1 MARPMGRSS
10 TSARAL
16 AAIAALCAL
25 FFCVGSASA
34 SAAPLVWTANSSQ
47 GSVSTID
54 GATGAEVGLPIPV
67 GEGPASLAITPNGR
81 RAVVATKGGKTAK
94 VIDTASRTVLSSFPL
109 PAPGVGVAISPDG
122 KSAYVTSE
130 SKEVLVIE
138 PEAATA
144 RGTIELGRQVE
155 AVAFSP
161 DGRRAYFGLT
171 SEEIVSVDTQTGEV
185 VGSPIMLRGRPRLIA
200 FTPDGNT
207 AYVIGR
213 NLGGIAVVNMALDQ
227 VVKTI
232 GVAEESAGIA
242 VSPDGQTLYVGFPNA
257 ARAVIVVATG
267 SNSLVGPPIE
277 VPGGAGEIAIAPDGK
292 TAYAAS
298 ADKVTPINLLTREV
312 ETAIPMTG
320 DGVLGLAITPDQS
333 PVAAFTAPSATAGA
347 PATFSGAG
355 SSDPDG
361 SVVAWNWAFGDGGTA
376 SGASASHTYG
386 APGTYEAK
394 LSVVDDQG
402 CGEAVVFTGR
412 TAYCSGSP
420 AAVHAVTAA
429 PAPVVVAP
437 PSNRFRIRRVI
448 HNRRNGTVRLQVRL
462 PSAGFVLLFGK
473 KVHAVTR
480 KSRGVQ
486 SMWLTVH
493 ARVELA
499 KRLKKVHRA
508 RVRFRVTFTPDGGTA
523 RTVHRGVTL
532 QRKPRQKHHHRGHR
546 H

>member
-1 MARPMGRSS
+1 MGRSS

-16 AAIAALCAL
+16 AATAAVCAL
-25 FFCVGSASA
+25 FCVGSASA

-47 GSVSTID
+47 GSVSTVD
-54 GATGAEVGLPIPV
+54 GATAAEVGLPIPV

-81 RAVVATKGGKTAK
+81 RAVVATDGGKSAK
-94 VIDTASRTVLSSFPL
+94 VIDTATRTVLSSFPL
-109 PAPGVGVAISPDG
+109 PAAGVGVAISPDG

-130 SKEVLVIE
+130 SKGVLVVE

-144 RGTIELGRQVE
+144 GGTIELGREAE

-161 DGRRAYFGLT
+161 DGRLAYFGLA
-171 SEEIVSVDTQTGEV
+171 SKEIVSVDTRTEEV
-185 VGSPIMLRGRPRLIA
+185 VGSPIKVNGRPRLIA

-207 AYVIGR
+207 AYVIGPS
-213 NLGGIAVVNMALDQ
+213 LGGVAVVNVALGQ

-232 GVAEESAGIA
+232 WTTAEPTGIA
-242 VSPDGQTLYVGFPNA
+242 VSPDGRTLYVGFPNPA
-257 ARAVIVVATG
+257 AKALSVVDTTSNAIVG
-267 SNSLVGPPIE
+267 SPIE

-298 ADKVTPINLLTREV
+298 ADEVTPIDLLTKEV
-312 ETAIPMTG
+312 GAAIPMTG
-320 DGVLGLAITPDQS
+320 DGVLGLAVTPDQS
-333 PVAAFTAPSATAGA
+333 PVAAFTAPSATAGS
-347 PATFSGAG
+347 PATFGG
-355 SSDPDG
+355 TSSTDPDG
-361 SVVAWNWAFGDGGTA
+361 AVVAWNWAFGDGGTA
-376 SGASASHTYG
+376 SGASATHTYG

-420 AAVHAVTAA
+420 AAVRAVSAA
-429 PAPVVVAP
+429 PPPVVVPP

-486 SMWLTVH
+486 TMWLTVH

-532 QRKPRQKHHHRGHR
+532 QRTPRHKHHHRAHGH
-546 H
+546 